1 VSQGA
6 RRRRTLTFLRDS
18 FFGLLAL
25 LFMLPLLWTV
35 LGSFRKVADLRM
47 HPWSLPE
54 SLDLSNYVAA
64 FEGHIGLYLLNSTL
78 VTIVSVLIIIALS
91 APAAYAFAR
100 LRFTG
105 SSLLLGFIMT
115 GLLIPAHAVLIPLY
129 HINAALGVG
138 DYLAII
144 GPYVAFGLPLSVL
157 LLRAYFVGIPE
168 ELMEAATL
176 DGAGHLRILWS
187 VFMPVA
193 RPAVATVAI
202 FQAAWIWN
210 ELPFAMVFVAG
221 SGHYTLPI
229 GLLNFQGEHIANW
242 GAILAGVTVSVIP
255 LMVLYLV
262 FQKHIIRGLTAG
274 AVK

>member
-1 VSQGA
+1 MSRRAGA
-6 RRRRTLTFLRDS
+6 LLREGL
-18 FFGLLAL
+18 FGLLAL
-25 LFMLPLLWTV
+25 VFMLPLLWTA
-35 LGSFRKVADLRM
+35 LGSFRRASDLRL
-47 HPWSLPE
+47 HPWELPE
-54 SLDLSNYVAA
+54 TLNWENYVAA
-64 FEGHIGLYLLNSTL
+64 FKGHIGLYMLNSTL
-78 VTIVSVLIIIALS
+78 VTVVSVVVIIALS

-100 LRFTG
+100 LRFGG
-105 SSLLLGFIMT
+105 SALILGFIMT

-129 HINAALGVG
+129 QLNAALGVG

-157 LLRAYFVGIPE
+157 LLRAYFVGIPQ
-168 ELMEAATL
+168 ELMEAAVM

-187 VFMPVA
+187 VFMPIA

-210 ELPFAMVFVAG
+210 ELPFAMVFIAD
-221 SGHYTLPI
+221 SSHYTLPI

-262 FQKHIIRGLTAG
+262 FQRHIVRGLTAG